1 MSKVGN
7 FIIEVQ
13 EFVWD
18 FFDENGNFVADDL
31 VKTKEDLMTV
41 IKTKFGTMGADVAK
55 DEIFAIETVTILVVD
70 TQNLVKRDLTKFLE
84 YGKVIRKVRKGVV
97 MKNTVKYVVYTQNN
111 KMGKTGE
118 FDNAKDAIKWAKENV
133 HAFDYVKEK
142 KDTWEI
148 LFEELLVWIGKGEIK
163 NVT

>member
-1 MSKVGN
+1 
-7 FIIEVQ
+7 
-13 EFVWD
+13 
-18 FFDENGNFVADDL
+18 
-31 VKTKEDLMTV
+31 MT
-41 IKTKFGTMGADVAK
+41 
-55 DEIFAIETVTILVVD
+55 
-70 TQNLVKRDLTKFLE
+70 
-84 YGKVIRKVRKGVV
+84 
-97 MKNTVKYVVYTQNN
+97 NTVKYVVYTQNN
-111 KMGKTGE
+111 KLGKTGE